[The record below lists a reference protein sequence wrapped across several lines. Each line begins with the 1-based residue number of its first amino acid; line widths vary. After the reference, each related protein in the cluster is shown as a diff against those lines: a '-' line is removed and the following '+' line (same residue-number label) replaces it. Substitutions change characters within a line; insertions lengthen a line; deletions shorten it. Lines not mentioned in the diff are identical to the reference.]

1 MQRVSNFV
9 ELLCKLFSISNIRK
23 LYFSVKVILI
33 YAQSQTLANVKKTSL
48 TKNVDNFQMRN
59 IIILPANL
67 VNKERHTLPAQIV
80 WISLISYFRNHLYLF
95 LKWR

>member
-9 ELLCKLFSISNIRK
+9 EVLCKLFSISNIRK

-59 IIILPANL
+59 IIILPAN
-67 VNKERHTLPAQIV
+67 
-80 WISLISYFRNHLYLF
+80 
-95 LKWR
+95 